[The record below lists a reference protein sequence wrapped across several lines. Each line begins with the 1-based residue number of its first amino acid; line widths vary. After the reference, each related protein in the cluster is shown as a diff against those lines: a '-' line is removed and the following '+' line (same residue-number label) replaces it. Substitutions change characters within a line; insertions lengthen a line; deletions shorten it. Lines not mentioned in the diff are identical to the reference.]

1 MYKLLGSPKTRSFR
15 VLWMLEELGVD
26 YEHAAISPR
35 SEEILSIN
43 PSGKVPALLVDGEA
57 IIDSTAIIQYL
68 ADVHGQ
74 FTYETGTIERAR
86 QDSFLHFA
94 NDELD
99 SVCWA
104 MAKHK
109 FILPKELRVPDVFK
123 SCEYDWNNAMKTFAK
138 RLGDNEYVMGD
149 KFTVPD
155 IVIAHVAGW
164 AKLYEFVSPDDNVKQ
179 YFKRVRSR
187 PAFQRAAEIRD
198 K

>member
-1 MYKLLGSPKTRSFR
+1 MYKLIGSPKSRSFR
-15 VLWMLEELGVD
+15 ALWMLEELGLE
-26 YEHAAISPR
+26 YEHIAASPHC
-35 SEEILSIN
+35 EEILAIN
-43 PSGKVPALLVDGEA
+43 PSGKVPALMVNGEA

-74 FTYETGTIERAR
+74 FTHEAGTIERAR

-99 SVCWA
+99 SVCWV

-109 FILPKELRVPDVFK
+109 FVLPKELRVPAVFK
-123 SCEYDWNNAMKTFAK
+123 SCEYDWNNAMKAFAK

-164 AKLYEFVSPDDNVKQ
+164 AGLYEFVSPDNNVKQ

-187 PAFQRAAEIRD
+187 PAFQKATEIRD